1 MATVNR
7 QRKRPRS
14 RRTRRGEPAVEQA
27 HPIWVDVSG
36 RRMFVVG
43 FTSGG
48 APYGIFEDEMDVDA
62 DGPDRTGSDQPY

>member
-1 MATVNR
+1 MGTVSR

-14 RRTRRGEPAVEQA
+14 RRARRSEPTVEQA
-27 HPIWVDVSG
+27 HPICVDASG

-48 APYGIFEDEMDVDA
+48 APFGIFEDEMDVDA
-62 DGPDRTGSDQPY
+62 DDTDRTGSDQPY